1 MNIINILGETSFME
15 KSEGEVGGPTLRTWG
30 EGACRG
36 SARSGSPRAGRPT
49 GRIFGSID
57 KNDNNSMGN
66 NFIYVLFMI

>member
-1 MNIINILGETSFME
+1 MGQHYARGE
-15 KSEGEVGGPTLRTWG
+15 R
-30 EGACRG
+30 A
-36 SARSGSPRAGRPT
+36 RAGGAPNPAPPALVA